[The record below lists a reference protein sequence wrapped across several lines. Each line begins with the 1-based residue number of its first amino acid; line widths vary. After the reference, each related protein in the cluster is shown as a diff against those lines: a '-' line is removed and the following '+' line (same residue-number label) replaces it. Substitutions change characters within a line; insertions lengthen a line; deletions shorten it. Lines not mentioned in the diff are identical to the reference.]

1 MTLSGGQAGITVSSE
16 THGPAPSLL
25 PSTATLSQLDGS
37 GAAGLGMAG
46 SLGKVQL
53 AIAQTSSLV
62 IAGVGDGFVKAV
74 LDTKAGSSLADQPGY
89 QKAINL
95 AGANNGAQMF
105 VDLTAIR
112 TAIEALAAK
121 SSGIAAYD
129 SDVKPY
135 LIPIESI
142 GPVGDCLERGVR
154 RAHRSRPQIVN
165 LTVNQS
171 AGAVPA
177 APSQQEVEETG
188 RWPFESGSPGWAPP
202 SSRRT
207 GWS

>member
-1 MTLSGGQAGITVSSE
+1 
-16 THGPAPSLL
+16 
-25 PSTATLSQLDGS
+25 
-37 GAAGLGMAG
+37 MAG

-74 LDTKAGSSLADQPGY
+74 LDTRAGSALADQAAY

-95 AGANNGAQMF
+95 AGANNAGQMF
-105 VDLTAIR
+105 VNITALR

-129 SDVKPY
+129 SDIKPY

-142 GPVGDCLERGVR
+142 ALSATVSNGVANERFVL
-154 RAHRSRPQIVN
+154 V
-165 LTVNQS
+165 LK
-171 AGAVPA
+171 
-177 APSQQEVEETG
+177 
-188 RWPFESGSPGWAPP
+188 
-202 SSRRT
+202 
-207 GWS
+207 